1 VGVLNSIIGLY
12 YYLTVLK
19 VIYLFRS
26 EDEEKPFTVSRPNR
40 IALTV
45 LTIGIV
51 LVGTLFGPWYN
62 LAEKIAG
69 TILGSS

>member
-1 VGVLNSIIGLY
+1 
-12 YYLTVLK
+12 LTVLK
-19 VIYLFRS
+19 VVYLFRS
-26 EDEEKPFTVSRPNR
+26 EDEDKPFTVSRPNR
-40 IALTV
+40 IALTA